1 MLLRVAWRNIWR
13 NRSRSL
19 VIIAS
24 VGIGLWA
31 GIFLIAFYNGMIL
44 QRIRSAI
51 DREVSHLQVHH
62 PRFSDD
68 HDLRYHLGDAHHI
81 LDVLRNDPGVLVA
94 APRIVAYGMVSTAAG
109 SAGAVINGVD
119 PALEASLTRLDAKV
133 AEGDYFTAVGRQEA
147 IIGQRLARRL
157 RLTLHRKLVLT
168 VSDRQ
173 GGLSSAAFRVTG
185 IYRTT
190 NTPYDEANLFIRIP
204 DAAALCSMADSV
216 NELAVL
222 LQRDEAADSLATHL
236 AADFPQLEVKAWK
249 DLAPEMQVLVAT
261 TGGMLYVFMGVILL
275 SLGFGIVNTMLMAVL
290 ERTREIGMLLAL
302 GMARGRVFG
311 MVLIETFLLVM
322 AGCPAG
328 IAAALATVTL
338 TGRKGIDFTV
348 FSRVLESFGW
358 ETRVFPQLGPGDLW
372 RIVLLVAL
380 TALLAALLPAR
391 RAFRLDP
398 ADAMRA

>member
-31 GIFLIAFYNGMIL
+31 GIFLIAFYNGMIR

-51 DREVSHLQVHH
+51 DREVSHLQIHH

-68 HDLRYHLGDAHHI
+68 HDLRYHLGDAYGI

-94 APRIVAYGMVSTAAG
+94 APRIVAHGMVSTAAG

-119 PALEASLTRLDAKV
+119 PALEARLTRLDAKV
-133 AEGDYFTAVGRQEA
+133 AEGAYFTAGGRQEV
-147 IIGQRLARRL
+147 IVGQRLARRL

-173 GGLSSAAFRVTG
+173 GGLASAAFRVTG
-185 IYRTT
+185 IYRTP

-222 LQRDEAADSLATHL
+222 LQRDEAADSLSTHL
-236 AADFPQLEVKAWK
+236 SADFPQWEVKAWK

-328 IAAALATVTL
+328 IVAALATVAL
-338 TGRKGIDFTV
+338 TSRKGIDFTV

-358 ETRVFPQLGPGDLW
+358 ETRVFPQLGHGDLW